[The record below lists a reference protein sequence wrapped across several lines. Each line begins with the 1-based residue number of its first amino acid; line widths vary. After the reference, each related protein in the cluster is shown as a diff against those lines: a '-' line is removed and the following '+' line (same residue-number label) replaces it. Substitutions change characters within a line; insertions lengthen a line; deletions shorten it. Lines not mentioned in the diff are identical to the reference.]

1 MNSCTPLSKWT
12 QPKWQVVVF
21 LGIFRSLFPADD
33 SRLRDYFLLDPHSRD
48 GAIILE
54 EYRHLFETGPLQPP
68 LRVGGQ
74 VYRLLASGGQVYGL
88 LASRPRRTTKVEVL
102 ARGHSSFLFAPAHVA
117 GLQSIMQRLQTGGA
131 DGRTRDGGAAG
142 VTAHVDASSARSPST
157 HAQEDTDFSRSLGA

>member
-1 MNSCTPLSKWT
+1 MNSCTPLSNWT

-21 LGIFRSLFPADD
+21 LGIFRCLFPADN
-33 SRLRDYFLLDPHSRD
+33 SRLRDYFLLDPHSPD

-54 EYRHLFETGPLQPP
+54 QYRHLFETGPLQPP

-102 ARGHSSFLFAPAHVA
+102 ARGHSSFLFRACSC
-117 GLQSIMQRLQTGGA
+117 GQLR
-131 DGRTRDGGAAG
+131 GR
-142 VTAHVDASSARSPST
+142 
-157 HAQEDTDFSRSLGA
+157 